1 MISTKPLAFLAFALL
16 IACSV
21 TQTGRRRI
29 AWFSEDYMT
38 SLGAQA
44 YDDATIGAYPL
55 IQSGPDYDMI
65 QRIGQRIAK
74 ASGKDYAWEFRLL
87 HAPDQINAFCLP
99 GGKVAV
105 YSGLLPV
112 TQNEDALAAVIGHE
126 VAHATEEHGN
136 ERMTHGALQ
145 EIGMTV
151 AEVAAEQ
158 FDDMSAE
165 EKGAMLSV
173 LGVGANL
180 GFVLPFS
187 REHESEA
194 DHIGLIYLVR
204 AGYDPNAAPALWERM
219 AALQAERE
227 PEFLST
233 HPDPLR
239 RAEDLR
245 RLIPEVVARER
256 PGR

>member
-1 MISTKPLAFLAFALL
+1 MQTKPLAFLALALL
-16 IACSV
+16 LACSV

-55 IQSGPDYDMI
+55 IRSGRDYEMV
-65 QRIGQRIAK
+65 QRIGQRIAT

-87 HAPDQINAFCLP
+87 DAPDQVNAFCLP

-105 YSGLLPV
+105 YTGLLAV

-145 EIGMTV
+145 QIGMTV
-151 AEVAAEQ
+151 AEVASEQ
-158 FDDMSAE
+158 FEDMSPE

-173 LGVGANL
+173 LGVGTEL
-180 GFVLPFS
+180 GVILPFS
-187 REHESEA
+187 RQHESEA

-219 AALQAERE
+219 AALSAERE

-245 RLIPEVVARER
+245 KLIPEVVARER
-256 PGR
+256 SGR

>member
-1 MISTKPLAFLAFALL
+1 MSKKALAFLSLAVLL
-16 IACSV
+16 ACSV

-29 AWFSEDYMT
+29 AWFSEEYMT

-55 IQSGPDYDMI
+55 ISSGRDYEMV

-74 ASGKDYAWEFRLL
+74 ASGKAYDWEFRLL
-87 HAPDQINAFCLP
+87 DSPHQINAFCLP

-105 YSGLLPV
+105 YTGLLRV

-145 EIGMTV
+145 EVGMTA
-151 AEVAAEQ
+151 AEIAAEQ

-173 LGVGANL
+173 LGVGSQL
-180 GFVLPFS
+180 GVILPFS
-187 REHESEA
+187 RTHESEA

-204 AGYDPNAAPALWERM
+204 AGYDPNEAPALWERM
-219 AALQAERE
+219 AALSSERD

-239 RAEDLR
+239 RARELR
-245 RLIPEVVARER
+245 ALIPEVVARER